1 MINFLIVSISIFSLI
16 LLLSDYLI
24 KEYSRNKYKY
34 SEILALLNFFLDES
48 YAMTYESDLIT
59 YVSNGVKDIP
69 KEEKE
74 TIERNFVKQ
83 TITIMGPKNRK
94 LFLDFFGNDEN
105 AFVFYIIRFIRKKFN
120 NDYLSKLLRQ
130 EEEKK

>member
-1 MINFLIVSISIFSLI
+1 MINFLIISISIFSLI